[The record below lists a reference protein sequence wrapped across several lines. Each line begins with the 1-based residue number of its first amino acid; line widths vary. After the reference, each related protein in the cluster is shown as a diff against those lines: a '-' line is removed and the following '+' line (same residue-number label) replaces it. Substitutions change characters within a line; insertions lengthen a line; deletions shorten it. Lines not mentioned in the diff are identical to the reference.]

1 MTVPT
6 RPLPRVVAAHARTDD
21 WVVLAGADLP
31 EPKSRRAPRT
41 RDTVLQV
48 VAIGIVLSALVALA
62 GAFIVKRL
70 AEQEGVHDVAE
81 KTDILA
87 QSVVQP
93 ALTDAMSG
101 DAHAATRILKPV
113 IAPSL
118 TGTLLVRVKLWT
130 PSGTIVYSD
139 EPRLIGQTF
148 PLDDE
153 GRDALQSPQTIAD
166 ISNLQRPENR
176 FERGQGKLLE
186 VYRPV
191 WTPGGRPLL
200 LEAYFRYTTVDSR
213 SSGLWRGFAGIL
225 VSTIAALLIL
235 IVPLVA
241 FLLSRTKRAHRQ
253 REAMAQRALA
263 ASDEERR
270 RIGASLHDGA
280 VQQLAAASFD
290 LAGRAQQAAAAGE
303 SDHAQALSAAAA
315 TVRGT
320 VGGLRSLLVEIY
332 PPNVGGAG
340 LASALRDLANSLTDR
355 QVEVYYDIDEE
366 LTSALPPATQE
377 EMFRVAQ
384 ECLRNVAKHSGA
396 WQVVIRLHGLPDG
409 RARMEIEDD
418 GAGFDAAADAA
429 EGHLGLALIA
439 DAARRCGAELAV
451 ASRPG
456 QGTRFR
462 MEVPLA

>member
-1 MTVPT
+1 
-6 RPLPRVVAAHARTDD
+6 
-21 WVVLAGADLP
+21 
-31 EPKSRRAPRT
+31 
-41 RDTVLQV
+41 
-48 VAIGIVLSALVALA
+48 VLSALVALA
-62 GAFIVKRL
+62 GAFIIKRL
-70 AEQEGVHDVAE
+70 AEQQAVHDVAE
-81 KTDILA
+81 KTDVLA

-93 ALTDAMSG
+93 ALTDAMTG
-101 DAHAATRILKPV
+101 NPRVATRVLRPV
-113 IAPSL
+113 ITPSL
-118 TGTLLVRVKLWT
+118 TDTLLVRVKLWS
-130 PSGTIVYSD
+130 PRGTIVFSD
-139 EPRLIGQTF
+139 EPRLIGRTF

-153 GRDALQSPQTIAD
+153 ARDALQSPQTTAD
-166 ISNLQRPENR
+166 ISNLERPENR
-176 FERGQGKLLE
+176 FERGRGKLLE

-200 LEAYFRYTTVDSR
+200 LEAYFKYATVDSR

-225 VSTIAALLIL
+225 LSAIAALLIL

-241 FLLSRTKRAHRQ
+241 FLLNRTKRAHEQ
-253 REAMAQRALA
+253 REEMARRAVA

-303 SDHAQALSAAAA
+303 AEHAQVLTAAAA

-332 PPNVGGAG
+332 PPNVGAAG
-340 LASALRDLANSLTDR
+340 LASALRGLASPLADR
-355 QVEVYYDIDEE
+355 QVDVLYDIDEE
-366 LTSALPPATQE
+366 VAAMLPPSTQE

-396 WQVVIRLHGLPDG
+396 RQVIIRLDEPPGG
-409 RARMEIEDD
+409 WARMEIEDD
-418 GAGFDAAADAA
+418 GTGFDAAEDAA
-429 EGHLGLALIA
+429 EGHLGLELIA
-439 DAARRCGAELAV
+439 DAARRCNAELAV

-462 MEVPLA
+462 MDVRVP

>member
-1 MTVPT
+1 MSVPT
-6 RPLPRVVAAHARTDD
+6 QPLPALGTEPRLED
-21 WVVLAGADLP
+21 WVILAGTGVA

-48 VAIGIVLSALVALA
+48 VVIGIVLSALVALV
-62 GAFIVKRL
+62 GAFIIKRL
-70 AEQEGVHDVAE
+70 AEQQAVHDVAE
-81 KTDILA
+81 QTDVLA

-93 ALTDAMSG
+93 ALTDAMP
-101 DAHAATRILKPV
+101 DEPRTATRILRPV

-118 TGTLLVRVKLWT
+118 TDALLVRVKLWS
-130 PSGTIVYSD
+130 PSGAIVYSD

-153 GRDALQSPQTIAD
+153 ARDALQSPQTIAD
-166 ISNLQRPENR
+166 ISNVERPENR

-191 WTPGGRPLL
+191 WTPDGQPLL
-200 LEAYFRYTTVDSR
+200 LEAYFRYSAVDSR

-225 VSTIAALLIL
+225 ISAIAALLIL

-241 FLLSRTKRAHRQ
+241 FLLNRTKRAHEQ
-253 REAMAQRALA
+253 REAIAERALA

-270 RIGASLHDGA
+270 RIGSSLHDGA
-280 VQQLAAASFD
+280 VQELAAASFD
-290 LAGRAQQAAAAGE
+290 LAGRAQQAAAVGDSE
-303 SDHAQALSAAAA
+303 HAAVLTAAAA

-332 PPNVGGAG
+332 PSNVGAAG
-340 LASALRDLANSLTDR
+340 LASALRGLASSLAGR
-355 QVEVYYDIDEE
+355 QVDVIYDIDEAVAA
-366 LTSALPPATQE
+366 TLPPAAQE

-384 ECLRNVAKHSGA
+384 ECLRNVAKHSA
-396 WQVVIRLHGLPDG
+396 ARQVVIRLQARPNGWS
-409 RARMEIEDD
+409 RMEIVDD
-418 GAGFDAAADAA
+418 GTGFDAAADAA
-429 EGHLGLALIA
+429 EGHLGLELIG
-439 DAARRCGAELAV
+439 DAARRCRAELAI

-456 QGTRFR
+456 QGTRVR
-462 MEVPLA
+462 MDVPAS

>member
-1 MTVPT
+1 MTAPT
-6 RPLPRVVAAHARTDD
+6 RPLPGPVGAEPRPED
-21 WVVLAGADLP
+21 WVVLAGADVGP
-31 EPKSRRAPRT
+31 RKADRAPRT

-48 VAIGIVLSALVALA
+48 VVIGIVLSAFVALA
-62 GAFIVKRL
+62 GAFIIKRL
-70 AEQEGVHDVAE
+70 AEQEAVHGVAE
-81 KTDILA
+81 KTDVLA

-93 ALTDAMSG
+93 ALTDAMTR
-101 DAHAATRILKPV
+101 DPAAATRILRPA

-118 TGTLLVRVKLWT
+118 TDSLVVRVKVWN
-130 PSGTIVYSD
+130 PGGTIVYSD
-139 EPRLIGQTF
+139 EQRLIGRSF

-153 GRDALQSPQTIAD
+153 ARDALQSPQTIAD

-176 FERGQGKLLE
+176 FERGDGKLLE

-191 WTPGGRPLL
+191 WTPSGRPLL
-200 LEAYFRYTTVDSR
+200 LEAYFRYDTVNDR

-225 VSTIAALLIL
+225 ISTIAALLIL

-241 FLLSRTKRAHRQ
+241 YLLSRTKRAHQQ

-270 RIGASLHDGA
+270 RIGASLHDGV

-290 LAGRAQQAAAAGE
+290 LAGRAHRAAAAGDAE
-303 SDHAQALSAAAA
+303 HAQVLTAAAA

-332 PPNVGGAG
+332 PPTVGSAG
-340 LASALRDLANSLTDR
+340 LSSTLRDLASADSRATVSL
-355 QVEVYYDIDEE
+355 DIDESVVAT
-366 LTSALPPATQE
+366 LAPATQE

-396 WQVVIRLHGLPDG
+396 HRVVVRVYSVSAG
-409 RARMEIEDD
+409 RVRMEIEDD
-418 GAGFDAAADAA
+418 GTGFDAAADAA
-429 EGHLGLALIA
+429 DGHLGLELIA

-456 QGTRFR
+456 QGARFR
-462 MEVPLA
+462 MDVPVS